1 MMEEMKGGGGCD
13 SAVMDVVV
21 AVATAEMDVVMDLL
35 IWFCVSG
42 SGFGTDW
49 ILDSTDRR
57 WTVHAVLV
65 RCLQV
70 VEVLRCVLAVVLC
83 SGVSWWFWRW
93 FNSGFGGANLR

>member
-1 MMEEMKGGGGCD
+1 MEEMKGGGGCD
-13 SAVMDVVV
+13 SAVIDVVV

-35 IWFCVSG
+35 IWFCVFG

-49 ILDSTDRR
+49 VLDSTDWR
-57 WTVHAVLV
+57 WTVQAVLV